1 MRTLKTDLLVILFP
15 LLMAFASLIY
25 GQPLP
30 EILSKECVYG
40 DCENGRGTLEI
51 ETPAGTAMYRGSF
64 VKGEFH
70 GFGRLE
76 EPLSFVEKAVYDG
89 NWAYG
94 RRNGRGT
101 YWDGKKDLYI
111 GQWRD
116 DKRHGRG
123 SYFVDLMEWR
133 ENEHTEFWL
142 SQNVENYTGEFV
154 NDLYQGKGIYR
165 WKNGSRFEGGFF
177 ANSKHGFG
185 TFYYTTGT
193 AREQLWDYGDFIR

>member
-1 MRTLKTDLLVILFP
+1 MQVGKSLSLGILF
-15 LLMAFASLIY
+15 LIIIAATGLVN

-30 EILSKECVYG
+30 EIIDKACVYG
-40 DCENGRGTLEI
+40 DCENGRGTMEI
-51 ETPAGTAMYRGSF
+51 ETPAGTATYRGSF

-76 EPLSFVEKAVYDG
+76 EPLSFTEKAIYNG

-116 DKRHGRG
+116 NKRHGRG
-123 SYFVDLMEWR
+123 SYFVDLMEWH

-142 SQNVENYTGEFV
+142 SQNIENYTGEFV
-154 NDLYQGKGIYR
+154 NDLYQGEGIYR

-185 TFYYTTGT
+185 TFYYATGT
-193 AREQLWDYGDFIR
+193 ARKQLWNYGDFVR